1 VDQVGEGEVV
11 VLAKAEEEVFSSSAG
26 EGYYYAVVADEA
38 SVAAV
43 AMETESFTL
52 LISQPRQPRN

>member
-11 VLAKAEEEVFSSSAG
+11 VLAKVEEEVFSSSAG
-26 EGYYYAVVADEA
+26 EGYYYAVVAAEA

-52 LISQPRQPRN
+52 QTP